1 MRHPLFSK
9 AKYFIFD
16 MDGTFYLG
24 DQMIPGAGG
33 FAGSLAGKG
42 LDYRFFT
49 NNSSNSA
56 ALCSEKLG
64 KMGFPTPQDNIVLS
78 SDVAAD
84 YLVTHCPGARV
95 YLLGNERLT
104 QDLQRAGITL
114 VDDNPDLILLGFDT
128 TLTYEKIN
136 KAANWLAAGLPY
148 YATHPDVNCP
158 MKEGFMPDTGAMM
171 AMFEASAG
179 RRPDIVFGKPMH
191 YTVDYLTKRLRCK
204 PEELVF
210 VGDRIETDVAI
221 GFNHGIPSV
230 LVLTGATTLEA
241 YEAQDEI
248 KAGLVVDGLASLA
261 EYV

>member
-1 MRHPLFSK
+1 MRHPLF
-9 AKYFIFD
+9 ANMKYFIFD
-16 MDGTFYLG
+16 MDGTFYLE
-24 DQMIPGAGG
+24 DEMIPGADG
-33 FAGSLAGKG
+33 FARKLHEVG

-56 ALCSEKLG
+56 ALCSAKLG
-64 KMGFPTPQDNIVLS
+64 KMGFPTPEERIVLS

-84 YLVTHCPGARV
+84 YLVTHCAGQRV

-104 QDLQRAGITL
+104 ADLQRAGVTL
-114 VDDNPDLILLGFDT
+114 VEDEPDLILLAFDT

-158 MKEGFMPDTGAMM
+158 LKVGFMPDTGAMI
-171 AMFEASAG
+171 ALFEASTG
-179 RRPDIVFGKPMH
+179 RRPQVFGKPMRT
-191 YTVDYLTKRLRCK
+191 TVDYLTKRLNCE

-221 GFNHGIPSV
+221 GYNHGIPSV
-230 LVLTGATTLEA
+230 LVLTGATSLEA
-241 YEAQDEI
+241 YEAQDKI
-248 KAGLVVDGLASLA
+248 KAGLVVDSLA
-261 EYV
+261 ALGDYI

>member
-1 MRHPLFSK
+1 MRHALF
-9 AKYFIFD
+9 ANTKYFIFD

-24 DQMIPGAGG
+24 DEMIPGADG
-33 FAGSLAGKG
+33 FVRSLHKAG

-56 ALCSEKLG
+56 QLCSKKLG
-64 KMGFPTPQDNIVLS
+64 KMGFPTPAERIVLS

-84 YLVTHCPGARV
+84 YLVTHRAGQRV
-95 YLLGNERLT
+95 YCLGNERLT
-104 QDLQRAGITL
+104 QDLQRAGVTL

-158 MKEGFMPDTGAMM
+158 LKEGFMPDTGAMI
-171 AMFEASAG
+171 ALFEASTG
-179 RRPDIVFGKPMH
+179 RRPEVFGKPQRH
-191 YTVDYLTKRLRCK
+191 TVDYLVKRLNCK

-210 VGDRIETDVAI
+210 VGDRLETDVAI
-221 GFNHGIPSV
+221 GYNHGIPCV
-230 LVLTGATTLEA
+230 LVLSGATSLAA
-241 YEAQDEI
+241 YEAQDTI
-248 KAGLVVDGLASLA
+248 KAGLVVESLASLA

>member
-1 MRHPLFSK
+1 MRHPLF
-9 AKYFIFD
+9 ANTKYFIFD

-24 DQMIPGAGG
+24 DEMIPGAGG
-33 FAGSLAGKG
+33 FVNRLAENG

-64 KMGFPTPQDNIVLS
+64 KMGFPTPAERIVLS

-84 YLVTHCPGARV
+84 YLATHRAGQRV
-95 YLLGNERLT
+95 YLLGNERLAA
-104 QDLQRAGITL
+104 DLLRAGVML
-114 VDDNPDLILLGFDT
+114 VDDSPDLVLLGFDT

-158 MKEGFMPDTGAMM
+158 LKEGFMPDTGAMI
-171 AMFEASAG
+171 AMFEASTG
-179 RRPDIVFGKPMH
+179 RRPEVFGKPMRH
-191 YTVDYLTKRLRCK
+191 TVDYLVKCLACK

-210 VGDRIETDVAI
+210 VGDRLETDVAI
-221 GFNHGIPSV
+221 GYHHGIPCV
-230 LVLTGATTLEA
+230 LVLSGATTLEA
-241 YEAQDEI
+241 YESQNEI
-248 KAGLVVDGLASLA
+248 KAGLVVKDLAALG
-261 EYV
+261 EYI